1 VNVGRGEEQAD
12 CGNRVSMTLPTI
24 PARPM
29 DPERLRILCQETD
42 RIKLDE
48 VQTMDRLGLR
58 WTGSLPMDDN
68 TSTTEAA
75 QYFRDA
81 MEVARRQHAR
91 SWELRAT
98 MSLGR
103 LLAKQGRRNEGC
115 AILSDVYGWFT
126 EGFDT
131 ADLKEA
137 KALFGTIAT
146 LTRPTAT
153 IPNAFR
159 LFSCHLPN

>member
-98 MSLGR
+98 MSLAR
-103 LLAKQGRRNEGC
+103 LLAKQ
-115 AILSDVYGWFT
+115 A
-126 EGFDT
+126 
-131 ADLKEA
+131 A
-137 KALFGTIAT
+137 AT
-146 LTRPTAT
+146 RAARYSPTSTVGSPRASTPPTSRMPKRCSEQLRP
-153 IPNAFR
+153 
-159 LFSCHLPN
+159 